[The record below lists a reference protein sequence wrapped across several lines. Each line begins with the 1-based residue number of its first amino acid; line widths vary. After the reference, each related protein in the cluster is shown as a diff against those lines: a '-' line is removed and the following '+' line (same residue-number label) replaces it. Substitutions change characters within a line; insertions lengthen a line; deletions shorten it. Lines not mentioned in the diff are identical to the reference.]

1 MFGETLAELMKKK
14 NIGVAKFRDITGISA
29 GYMSDLKKNRYL
41 PSKTKLEVIITT
53 LELNKEEE
61 FLLREEWALSKSDDS
76 LRETV
81 IDLKEKNKDMLGV
94 LKRVKKE
101 NELADEIKSLENYKV
116 VYDLLF
122 SDLNQDEAKEL
133 LKSISEKLEIIALRK
148 NKYEKVKE
156 KIEKLNN
163 IIESIK

>member
-1 MFGETLAELMKKK
+1 MFGEVLTELMKKK

-41 PSKTKLEVIITT
+41 PSKVKLEVIITT
-53 LELNKEEE
+53 LELSKEEE
-61 FLLREEWALSKSDDS
+61 LLLREEWALSKSDDS

-101 NELADEIKSLENYKV
+101 NELADEIKSLENYKT

-133 LKSISEKLEIIALRK
+133 LKSISEKLEIMALRK
-148 NKYEKVKE
+148 NKYEKVKN
-156 KIEKLNN
+156 KIERLNN

>member
-1 MFGETLAELMKKK
+1 MFGEILTELMMKK
-14 NIGVAKFRDITGISA
+14 NMGVAKFRDITGISA

-41 PSKTKLEVIITT
+41 PSKTKLEIIIAT
-53 LELNKEEE
+53 LELNKDEE
-61 FLLREEWALSKSDDS
+61 LQLREEWALSKSDDS
-76 LRETV
+76 LRKTV
-81 IDLKEKNKDMLGV
+81 IKLKEKNKDMLDV
-94 LKRVKKE
+94 LKSVKKE
-101 NELADEIKSLENYKV
+101 NELANEIKSLENYKI

-148 NKYEKVKE
+148 NKYDKVKN
-156 KIEKLNN
+156 KIEKLNS